1 VSNISSPMRFSERIS
16 RSIYG
21 PRLSACIIARVGK
34 VPVVVV
40 VRSQYTYFRENEL
53 LCYHEKRAGKVH

>member
-1 VSNISSPMRFSERIS
+1 MSNISSPLRFSELIC

-40 VRSQYTYFRENEL
+40 VSRSVYIF
-53 LCYHEKRAGKVH
+53 